1 MNKKV
6 LGIAVALMAVAMLA
20 TPVFAAPTKGQ
31 KEEVS
36 LTWAL
41 TGTSGPPPYP
51 TGNVMHRSF
60 TITWDFNLT
69 IDDGDPMPGNATTY
83 RKLLRVQPTDKDFRL
98 FVDYYVLELDG
109 YDGTFEGNALIQQD
123 YPAGEARVCHALL
136 QGTGDFEGQ
145 TINAQQDWSATAE
158 WTGYILKWQ
167 T

>member
-1 MNKKV
+1 
-6 LGIAVALMAVAMLA
+6 
-20 TPVFAAPTKGQ
+20 
-31 KEEVS
+31 
-36 LTWAL
+36 
-41 TGTSGPPPYP
+41 
-51 TGNVMHRSF
+51 
-60 TITWDFNLT
+60 
-69 IDDGDPMPGNATTY
+69 MPGNATTY